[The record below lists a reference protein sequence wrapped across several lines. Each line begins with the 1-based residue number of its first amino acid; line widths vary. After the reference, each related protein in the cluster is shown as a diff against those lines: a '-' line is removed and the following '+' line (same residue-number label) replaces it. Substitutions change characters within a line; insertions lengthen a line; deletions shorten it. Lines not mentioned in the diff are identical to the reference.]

1 MMVVVK
7 TDVELNRK
15 EKSECIYYDYKL
27 IWFIT
32 LHYSIGYW
40 VDSEHECL
48 WKSNICGKVIEL
60 VFDSG

>member
-32 LHYSIGYW
+32 LQCSIGYW

-48 WKSNICGKVIEL
+48 WKSNICGKV
-60 VFDSG
+60 